1 MTDLTKQLEEALKP
15 SYPNDRIRFADMSYG
30 IQRHADRLA
39 PLHAA
44 LLKCVEALEE
54 TNEFTASILEDM
66 EHYFENKCCPTAEEV
81 NQCAIADSGIR
92 YAIAQLRKAL
102 EECK

>member
-1 MTDLTKQLEEALKP
+1 MSDLTKQLEQALKFT
-15 SYPNDRIRFADMSYG
+15 DKRINWSRTFRNG
-30 IQRHADRLA
+30 IYYEKDRLA
-39 PLHAA
+39 SLHAA

-54 TNEFTASILEDM
+54 TNEFTSSILEDM

-81 NQCAIADSGIR
+81 NQCAIADSQIR
-92 YAIAQLRKAL
+92 YALADLRKAL